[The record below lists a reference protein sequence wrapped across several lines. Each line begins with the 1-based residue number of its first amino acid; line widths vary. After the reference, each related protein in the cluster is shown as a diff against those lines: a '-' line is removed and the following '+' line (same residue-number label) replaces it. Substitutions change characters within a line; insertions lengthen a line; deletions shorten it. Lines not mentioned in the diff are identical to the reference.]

1 MDATRT
7 GERVLAI
14 DYGERRIG
22 LALAEP
28 GAALVRGLPT
38 IDRGKE
44 RRDPIPAIE
53 RIVREH
59 GVQRIVLGVP
69 YTMAGGEGPAASEVR
84 RFQSRLEQA
93 LGFTIEEWDE
103 RLTSEAARRR
113 LQEIG
118 YGEKETRARVDQ
130 LSAVLMLESW
140 LTRQGTSVG
149 PAEAAEP
156 AAAEASPSPA
166 MSPSP
171 AAPLPP
177 APSPPP
183 AVTGPQ
189 VVEAPRRRRGLRGV
203 ALLALA
209 LVIAGAGWIGWASRP
224 PAPGADP
231 ARIVVEPGTSLRAL
245 ARELEEREVI
255 RSALL
260 FEGWLRLHGAHVHA
274 GTYELPRDADLF
286 GVADRLVRGETQ
298 LLSVTVPEGLRLE
311 QIAGV
316 SARALPIDSAAF
328 AAAAADSVLAD
339 SLLPDSLIGAQAS
352 SLEGYLFPET
362 YRVDPGIDAREL
374 ARVMVAQFRQ
384 EFGPAWR
391 ARADSLEMSVHEIVT
406 LASIVEEEAR
416 VPEERKTIAGVYWN
430 RLRQGMPLEADPT
443 VQYALGGHRQRV
455 LYRDLEIDSP
465 YNTYRNPG
473 LPPGPIA
480 SPGRAAL
487 EATLYPDSVPYLFFF
502 AIGEGGRHTFS
513 ETYAEHMRKRRELG
527 R

>member
-1 MDATRT
+1 M
-7 GERVLAI
+7 LAI

-28 GAALVRGLPT
+28 GTALVRGLPT

-59 GVQRIVLGVP
+59 GVERIVLGVP

-84 RFQSRLEQA
+84 RFQARLEQT
-93 LGFTIEEWDE
+93 LGVPVEEWDE

-118 YGEKETRARVDQ
+118 YGEKEMRARVDQ

-140 LTRQGTSVG
+140 LTRQGASVG
-149 PAEAAEP
+149 PVQAAEP
-156 AAAEASPSPA
+156 AAAQAAPSPA
-166 MSPSP
+166 TTPP
-171 AAPLPP
+171 A

-183 AVTGPQ
+183 RLTLPLVI
-189 VVEAPRRRRGLRGV
+189 EAPRRRRGLRGV

-224 PAPGADP
+224 PAPGGGP
-231 ARIVVEPGTSLRAL
+231 ARIVVEPGTSLRSL
-245 ARELEEREVI
+245 ARELEEQEVI

-274 GTYELPRDADLF
+274 GTYELSRDADLF
-286 GVADRLVRGETQ
+286 GVADQLVRGETQ
-298 LLSVTVPEGLRLE
+298 LLSVTVVEGLRLE

-316 SARALPIDSAAF
+316 TARALPIDSAAF

-339 SLLPDSLIGAQAS
+339 SLLPDSLIGARAS

-391 ARADSLEMSVHEIVT
+391 ARADSLERSVHEIVT

-430 RLRQGMPLEADPT
+430 RLRRGMPLEADPT